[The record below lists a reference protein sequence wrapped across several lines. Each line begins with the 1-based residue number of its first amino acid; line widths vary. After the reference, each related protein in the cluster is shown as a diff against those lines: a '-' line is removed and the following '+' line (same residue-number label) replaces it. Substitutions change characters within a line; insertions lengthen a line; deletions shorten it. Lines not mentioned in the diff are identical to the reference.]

1 MGTSKGK
8 GGPPG
13 EGTYLATRGSGE
25 TPVLEAGEGFLPA
38 GALRACSE
46 SRPLPWLSA
55 PQLEIHAG
63 SAECFRLGRRELS
76 RKGETAGGLKGW
88 IHGWEAGQR
97 LQAHLPASQALHRP
111 LSAQPGSAGPPACV
125 ESCRSRDGRQQKR
138 MVYAPLLRQGF
149 RGWQN
154 KPRSSHGPKSLQQ
167 EGGDRWASKQSLTEL
182 S

>member
-13 EGTYLATRGSGE
+13 GGTYLATRGSGE

-55 PQLEIHAG
+55 PQLGIHAG

-88 IHGWEAGQR
+88 IRGWEAGQR

-167 EGGDRWASKQSLTEL
+167 EGGDRWPSKQSLTEL